1 MVFRAIPCVTLCAIF
16 GVSLALCAPAA
27 PSEAV
32 ASIHWKH
39 VSTRDYE
46 AEHPGLGFSR
56 RFVSSAGW
64 ADEFVYDAG
73 RKTWKNGVD
82 DPQLE
87 MTFQMAVRDVGNVA
101 GPGADYRLMRVDHL
115 QIAGRPFLHA
125 AMRMKVEG
133 RMVESHLYLTAVE
146 HRLVKF
152 RISLYVP
159 LPQPSE
165 AVLAAF
171 VADQMRFV
179 LSHPF
184 RTGAT
189 TAPSKREIA
198 IRLEPGCLDKP
209 TGVVWL
215 SYALARADYWRRSG
229 RSLTGAGEL
238 EPGFAEE
245 LGARR
250 SALEAYRAARAKTPG
265 LRSAY
270 WDALAQVEQAGFLA
284 EYVWT
289 YLRQGDWTAGEEPA
303 ELARFDAWRRVHLGH
318 HRPETRAGLVIQVEP
333 ASP

>member
-1 MVFRAIPCVTLCAIF
+1 MFFRAILRVTRCAIL
-16 GVSLALCAPAA
+16 GATLALCAAAA
-27 PSEAV
+27 PV
-32 ASIHWKH
+32 RWTH

-46 AEHPGLGFSR
+46 ADHPGLGFSR

-73 RKTWKNGVD
+73 RRTWKDGVD
-82 DPQLE
+82 DPQME
-87 MTFQMAVRDVGNVA
+87 ATFQMALRDVENVA
-101 GPGADYRLMRVDHL
+101 GPGADYRLLRVDHL

-133 RMVESHLYLTAVE
+133 RMVESHLYLTAAE

-159 LPQPSE
+159 LPEPSE
-165 AVLAAF
+165 PLLTAF
-171 VADQMRFV
+171 VAEQMRFV

-189 TAPSKREIA
+189 TAPSTREIA

-265 LRSAY
+265 FRSAY
-270 WDALAQVEQAGFLA
+270 WDALEHVEQAGFLA

-289 YLRQGDWTAGEEPA
+289 YLRQGDWAADEEPA
-303 ELARFDAWRRVHLGH
+303 KLARFDAWRAAHLGN
-318 HRPETRAGLVIQVEP
+318 HRPETRAGLVIQAVP
-333 ASP
+333 ATP